1 MELTKA
7 GVMQKVMSEFK
18 KRGLD
23 VVYADEIE
31 AWKKC
36 KREKDFEIKLDKQ
49 IKEEIERFIKNR

>member
-1 MELTKA
+1 
-7 GVMQKVMSEFK
+7 MQKVMSEFK

-36 KREKDFEIKLDKQ
+36 KREKDFEIKLEKQ
-49 IKEEIERFIKNR
+49 MKEEIERFIKYR